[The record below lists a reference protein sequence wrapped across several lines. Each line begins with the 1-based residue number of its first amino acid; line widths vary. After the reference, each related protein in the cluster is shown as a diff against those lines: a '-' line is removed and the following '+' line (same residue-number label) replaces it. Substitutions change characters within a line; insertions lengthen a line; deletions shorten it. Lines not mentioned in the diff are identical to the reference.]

1 MVAPTEGDPLFEV
14 AFDHAPV
21 GMALLDLSGRWFRVN
36 PALSRLLGYSA
47 SELTGESRPDVCHP
61 DDQPADEIAAR
72 QLKSGE
78 QAVTVEQRYRHRNGH
93 IVWVRR
99 SSSLV
104 RDDSGFPEYVVAA
117 YEDIGARRSEDARL
131 AYLAL
136 HDALTGLANRALLDD
151 RLAQA
156 IAQRDRDGGAVA
168 VLFCD
173 VDGLKAV
180 NDNFGHAFGDEL
192 LVAVAR
198 RLNGQVRASD
208 TVARVGGDEFV
219 IVSNLR
225 GPDDA
230 HAMAHRVAA
239 AVEGHLQAPDGS
251 LVQIRISVGC
261 AVSTDTPVNARALLR
276 DADESMYAAK
286 RRRGLSAT
294 WPAPRSSVEE

>member
-1 MVAPTEGDPLFEV
+1 LVEPTEGDPLFEV

-21 GMALLDLSGRWFRVN
+21 GMALLDLAGRWFRVN

-47 SELTGESRPDVCHP
+47 TELTGESRPDVCHP

-104 RDDSGFPEYVVAA
+104 RDDAGFPEYVVAA

-180 NDNFGHAFGDEL
+180 NDNYGHAFGDEL

-225 GPDDA
+225 GPGDA
-230 HAMAHRVAA
+230 QAMAHRVAA
-239 AVEGHLQAPDGS
+239 AVEGHLQAPDGA

-261 AVSTDTPVNARALLR
+261 AVSTEAPVNARALLR

-286 RRRGLSAT
+286 RRRGLSAS